1 MEYKVLTNGFKIP
14 MVGIGTNTFG
24 KVNHDYMGD
33 INMDTKEL
41 LNAYDNGYR
50 LIDTAISYRN
60 EKVIMKSI
68 LDSSLKR
75 SDVLVTSKIPLKGL
89 TDPVDEQIENHIQ
102 SSLDIFGGYVD
113 VYLIHHPLDD
123 ALNLKVWQV
132 LEKHY
137 KLGRFKAIGVSNFN
151 EAQLNYL
158 MQHSEIKPMLN
169 QIESNPDN
177 WQNDLIDFCLKHE
190 IAPVAWSPLKRVSK
204 KEVFESIGKKYD
216 KSWAQVLLK
225 YQVMRGVVVI
235 PKSHDKT
242 RQFDNINIFDFTL
255 SKEDLT
261 KIKENS

>member
-137 KLGRFKAIGVSNFN
+137 KLGHFKAIGVSNFN

-190 IAPVAWSPLKRVSK
+190 IAPRCMEPVKACIK
-204 KEVFESIGKKYD
+204 KGSF
-216 KSWAQVLLK
+216 
-225 YQVMRGVVVI
+225 
-235 PKSHDKT
+235 
-242 RQFDNINIFDFTL
+242 
-255 SKEDLT
+255 
-261 KIKENS
+261 